1 MSIVNNEA
9 GFTQLDKLNLT
20 DKLLV
25 KGVAVGG
32 AASNTI
38 PVESA
43 TDLSGT
49 LDSTKVYEI
58 IGIVD
63 MGSQEIEIPATG
75 LNITGANFDVSKLI
89 SSENNYTM
97 FTSPGGGSGNLLF
110 DNFAIEVTGTN
121 SKAYDITSSTGFGAF
136 EIDKVNYNDCTS
148 LGTIT
153 NYRQG
158 LETGTGRFGGKPE
171 LELVGTWVGGF
182 FIDTSIVRSLD
193 DGSYSLFKAG
203 AGFTMASRFRSN
215 QNIDLPANVS
225 FVDFSDSNFTNPSTL
240 QLDGC
245 IISRNGAFDASDSN
259 ITPNISAGNLS
270 SSWTE
275 NKGLPNTFEGGEANV
290 TSEVVTTITTTAT
303 FVDLAGTWTASDLQ
317 HFNSPANGQLK
328 HLGNSPVEYKI
339 GGQVVLSST
348 ANDEVD
354 LKVVIFRDATT
365 SFEDGK
371 AIRRVIDN
379 LQGGGRDVAYFAISD
394 KITLNEND
402 YVKLMVAQVSPS
414 TNDITAEIDSFFV
427 VEAR

>member
-9 GFTQLDKLNLT
+9 GFTQLEKLNLT

-32 AASNTI
+32 TASNTI

-43 TDLSGT
+43 SDLSGI
-49 LDSTKVYEI
+49 LVSDKIYDI
-58 IGIVD
+58 ISHVD
-63 MGSQEIEIPATG
+63 MAGQSIEIPAGG
-75 LNITGANFDVSKLI
+75 LNITGGNFGVSSLS
-89 SSENNYTM
+89 SSEDNYTM
-97 FTSPGGGSGNLLF
+97 FTSPVGGSGNLLF
-110 DNFAIEVTGTN
+110 DNFAIKVTGTN
-121 SKAYDITSSTGFGAF
+121 SKVYDITANTGNEAF
-136 EIDKVNYNDCTS
+136 ELDKVNYNDPSS

-171 LELVGTWVGGF
+171 LELIGTWSGGY
-182 FIDTSIVRSLD
+182 FISTSLVRSLD

-215 QNIDLPANVS
+215 QNIDLPANAS
-225 FVDFSDSNFTNPSTL
+225 FLDFSDSNFTNPSTL

-245 IISRNGAFDASDSN
+245 IISRDGVFDASDSN
-259 ITPNISAGNLS
+259 ITPNISASNLS
-270 SSWTE
+270 SSWND
-275 NKGLPNTFEGGEANV
+275 NKGLPNTFEGGEAVV
-290 TSEVVTTITTTAT
+290 TSESTTTIATTAT
-303 FVDLAGTWTASDLQ
+303 FVDLAGTWTVSDLQ
-317 HFNSPANGQLK
+317 HFDSPSNGQLR
-328 HLGNSPVEYKI
+328 HQGDSPREYRVT
-339 GGQVVLSST
+339 GQVVLSST

-371 AIRRVIDN
+371 TTRRVIDN
-379 LQGGGRDVAYFAISD
+379 LQGGGRDVAYFGISD
-394 KITLNEND
+394 KIILNKND

-414 TNDITAEIDSFFV
+414 TNDITAEFNSYFV